1 MSQRS
6 RNEKTKNS
14 DLRPLYARQVVNSF
28 GSGTVT
34 PFLSFYTAWGLHGS
48 VSELGWLQAVS
59 NFAPNVMQ
67 VPWGRL
73 SDKIGRRI
81 PFIMLGGLLTAVLW
95 IPLMFVTTAMQLI
108 FVVAVQSILGSMA
121 IPTWTALIGDLSQ
134 SSKRGI
140 TTAALN
146 RVAGFGGLLATLSS
160 GYLMI
165 LFHGTPQ
172 EILLLPLLI
181 AIGFGVASSLVMI
194 PVKEKRHQ
202 NNPSKSSILDIR
214 DVARLAKSNPHFL
227 RFTAAS
233 MIFGFFMS
241 VSWPLFAITQND
253 ILHLSMLEVGL
264 IGVLS
269 SVVTIALQP
278 WGGKL
283 VDGVG
288 RRPLI
293 ILYRSSLV
301 LVPMLYALAANVYHL
316 YLLNLIIGITAA
328 FGDIALL
335 AYLLDISNEETRGTL
350 TAFFNL
356 IIGTF
361 YFVGSLVG
369 GYLATYF
376 IGIFGLLLG
385 LQIVYAMSAVGRGI
399 GAFAFMSI
407 KEPFKY
413 PSSLKRE
420 IHELMQRLPLIHERS
435 PSQP

>member
-6 RNEKTKNS
+6 QDEKAKNN
-14 DLRPLYARQVVNSF
+14 DLKPLYARQITNSF
-28 GSGTVT
+28 GSGTVN

-48 VSELGWLQAVS
+48 VSELGWLQAIS

-67 VPWGRL
+67 VPWGKL

-81 PFIMLGGLLTAVLW
+81 PFIILGGLLTAVLW
-95 IPLMFVTTAMQLI
+95 IPLMSVTTATQLI
-108 FVVAVQSILGSMA
+108 IVIAVQSILGSMA
-121 IPTWTALIGDLSQ
+121 IPTWTALIGNLSH

-146 RVAGFGGLLATLSS
+146 RVAGFGGLLATLAS

-165 LFHGTPQ
+165 LVHGTPQ
-172 EILLLPLLI
+172 EIFLLPLLI
-181 AIGFGVASSLVMI
+181 AIGFGVASSLVMM
-194 PVKEKRHQ
+194 PVREKRFQ
-202 NNPSKSSILDIR
+202 SNVSKGSIFDLR
-214 DVARLAKSNPHFL
+214 DVAKLARGNPHFL
-227 RFTAAS
+227 RFTVAS
-233 MIFGFFMS
+233 IIFGFFMS

-253 ILHLSMLEVGL
+253 ILRLSMLEVGL
-264 IGVLS
+264 IGVIS
-269 SVVTIALQP
+269 GVVTIGLQQ

-283 VDGVG
+283 VDSVG

-293 ILYRSSLV
+293 IVYRFSLV
-301 LVPMLYALAANVYHL
+301 LVPVLYGLATSVYHL
-316 YLLNLIIGITAA
+316 YLLNLIIGVTAA

-335 AYLLDISNEETRGTL
+335 AYLLDISKEETRGTL
-350 TAFFNL
+350 AAFYNL
-356 IIGTF
+356 IIGVF

-376 IGIFGLLLG
+376 IGVFGLLLG
-385 LQIVYAMSAVGRGI
+385 LQIVYAMSAIGRGI
-399 GAFAFMSI
+399 GALTFTSI

-413 PSSLKRE
+413 PSSLRKQ
-420 IHELMQRLPLIHERS
+420 IHELMQKLPLIPERS

>member
-1 MSQRS
+1 MSQRPQD
-6 RNEKTKNS
+6 EKTKSS
-14 DLRPLYARQVVNSF
+14 DLRPLYARQITNSF
-28 GSGTVT
+28 GSGTVS

-67 VPWGRL
+67 VPWGKL
-73 SDKIGRRI
+73 SDKMGRRI
-81 PFIMLGGLLTAVLW
+81 PFIILGGLLTAALW
-95 IPLMFVTTAMQLI
+95 VPLMFVGTAMQLI
-108 FVVAVQSILGSMA
+108 VVVAVQSILGSMA

-165 LFHGTPQ
+165 LVHGTPQ

-181 AIGFGVASSLVMI
+181 AIGFGVASSLVMMPI
-194 PVKEKRHQ
+194 REKRFQ
-202 NNPSKSSILDIR
+202 NNSSKSSIFDMR
-214 DVARLAKSNPHFL
+214 DVAKLARGNPHFL
-227 RFTAAS
+227 RFTVAS
-233 MIFGFFMS
+233 IIFGFFMS

-269 SVVTIALQP
+269 GVVTIALQP

-293 ILYRSSLV
+293 ILYRFSLV
-301 LVPMLYALAANVYHL
+301 LVPVLYALATNVYHL
-316 YLLNLIIGITAA
+316 YLLNLIIGVTAA
-328 FGDIALL
+328 FSDIALL
-335 AYLLDISNEETRGTL
+335 AYLLDISKEETRGTM
-350 TAFFNL
+350 TAFYNL
-356 IIGTF
+356 VIGIF

-376 IGIFGLLLG
+376 VGVFGLLLG

-399 GAFAFMSI
+399 GALTFMSI
-407 KEPFKY
+407 EEPFKY

-420 IHELMQRLPLIHERS
+420 IHELMQRLPLMPERS

>member
-6 RNEKTKNS
+6 QNEKTKRS
-14 DLRPLYARQVVNSF
+14 DLRPLYARQIANSF
-28 GSGTVT
+28 GSGTVN

-67 VPWGRL
+67 VPWGKL

-108 FVVAVQSILGSMA
+108 SVVAVQSILGSMA
-121 IPTWTALIGDLSQ
+121 IPTWTALMGDLSQ

-165 LFHGTPQ
+165 LVHGTPQ
-172 EILLLPLLI
+172 EILLLPLVV

-194 PVKEKRHQ
+194 SVKEKRHQ
-202 NNPSKSSILDIR
+202 SNSSKSSILDMR
-214 DVARLAKSNPHFL
+214 DVTRLAKSNPHFL

-233 MIFGFFMS
+233 TIFGFFMS

-253 ILHLSMLEVGL
+253 ILHLSILEVGL

-269 SVVTIALQP
+269 GVVTIALQP

-288 RRPLI
+288 RRSLI
-293 ILYRSSLV
+293 ILYRFSLI
-301 LVPMLYALAANVYHL
+301 LVPVLYALAANVYHL
-316 YLLNLIIGITAA
+316 YLLNLIIGVTAA

-335 AYLLDISNEETRGTL
+335 AYLLDISKEETRGTL
-350 TAFFNL
+350 TAFYNL
-356 IIGTF
+356 VIGIF
-361 YFVGSLVG
+361 YFIGSLVG

-376 IGIFGLLLG
+376 RRSLRASSWTADCLCN
-385 LQIVYAMSAVGRGI
+385 VSRGPWNWSFDVHVHR
-399 GAFAFMSI
+399 GAFQISKFTEKGNSRIDA
-407 KEPFKY
+407 ETAVDA
-413 PSSLKRE
+413 
-420 IHELMQRLPLIHERS
+420 
-435 PSQP
+435 